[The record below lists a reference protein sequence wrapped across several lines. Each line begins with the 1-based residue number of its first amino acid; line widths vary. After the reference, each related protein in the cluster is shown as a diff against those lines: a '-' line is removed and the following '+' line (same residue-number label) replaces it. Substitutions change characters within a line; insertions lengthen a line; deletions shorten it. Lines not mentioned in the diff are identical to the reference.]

1 MLQNFFTLQTSQS
14 LFLPSCYHHRYK
26 CFKITGYFN
35 STLNP
40 IIYVMTNQEFKA
52 AFTAIVYR
60 LLCCRHH
67 APARQHGSCRDNE
80 TVDFTR

>member
-1 MLQNFFTLQTSQS
+1 MLQNFFSLQTSQYFYRS
-14 LFLPSCYHHRYK
+14 VTATVSNVSKSP
-26 CFKITGYFN
+26 GYFN

>member
-1 MLQNFFTLQTSQS
+1 MLQNFFTLQTSQYFYRS
-14 LFLPSCYHHRYK
+14 VTTTVSNVSK
-26 CFKITGYFN
+26 SAGYFN

>member
-1 MLQNFFTLQTSQS
+1 MLQNFFSLQTSQYFYRRVTTTVS
-14 LFLPSCYHHRYK
+14 NVSKSP
-26 CFKITGYFN
+26 GYFN

>member
-1 MLQNFFTLQTSQS
+1 MLQNFFTLQTSQYFYRRVTNTIS
-14 LFLPSCYHHRYK
+14 KVSKSP
-26 CFKITGYFN
+26 GYFN

>member
-1 MLQNFFTLQTSQS
+1 MLQNFFSLQTSQYFYRS
-14 LFLPSCYHHRYK
+14 VTNTVSNVSKSP
-26 CFKITGYFN
+26 GYFN

>member
-1 MLQNFFTLQTSQS
+1 MMDVGAMPALCSAPCTVQDAWWRQDDGEVS
-14 LFLPSCYHHRYK
+14 
-26 CFKITGYFN
+26 